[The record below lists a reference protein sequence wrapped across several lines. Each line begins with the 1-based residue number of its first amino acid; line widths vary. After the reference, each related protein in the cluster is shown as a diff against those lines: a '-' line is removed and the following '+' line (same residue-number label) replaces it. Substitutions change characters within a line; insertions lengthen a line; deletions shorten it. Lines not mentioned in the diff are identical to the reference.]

1 MAVLRACLLAALAAA
16 VSSSPAD
23 SRAQAYPAKP
33 VRYIVPF
40 PPGGSPD
47 IVGRLLAERLSR
59 VWGQQMVVDNQSG
72 AGGTVGAA
80 VAARATA
87 DGYTL
92 FQCNIASSAIA
103 SSIYAKLPY
112 DALRDFSSITR
123 IGTTPNGLV
132 VHPSMPASSL
142 AQFIAYARA
151 NPGKLSYGSTAAGSS
166 PQLTMELFKIMTK
179 TDIVHIPYKGAAPA
193 LADLLGGQIPVAIA
207 NVPALL
213 APVQA
218 GRMRALAVTGAK
230 RSSQFADVPTMIES
244 GLKDFDVTSWY
255 AVCAPAATPAQVL
268 DKLNADFTKVL
279 QSPELQQRMSDLM
292 IDVAPTSREG
302 LTAFIKAETARW
314 ARVVKEAK
322 IPPQ

>member
-1 MAVLRACLLAALAAA
+1 MRLLCLVAAIAAA
-16 VSSSPAD
+16 VFWCPVD
-23 SRAQAYPAKP
+23 CRAQSYPSKP

-80 VAARATA
+80 AAARAA
-87 DGYTL
+87 PDGYTL
-92 FQCNIASSAIA
+92 FQCNIASNAIA

-112 DALRDFSSITR
+112 DAARDFASITR

-132 VHPSMPASSL
+132 VHPSMPAATL
-142 AQFIAYARA
+142 AQFTAYAKA

-166 PQLTMELFKIMTK
+166 PQLTMELFKIMTG

-193 LADLLGGQIPVAIA
+193 LADLIGGQIPVGIA

-218 GRMRALAVTGAK
+218 GRIRALAVTGAK
-230 RSSQFADVPTMIES
+230 RSSQFPLVPTMIES

-255 AVCAPAATPAQVL
+255 AVCAPAATPLTVL

-279 QSPELQQRMSDLM
+279 LSADLQQRMTDLM

-302 LTAFIKAETARW
+302 LAAFIKAETSRW
-314 ARVVKEAK
+314 AHVVKDAK
-322 IPPQ
+322 IPQQ

>member
-1 MAVLRACLLAALAAA
+1 MRFLLLLPALIAALWC
-16 VSSSPAD
+16 PAD
-23 SRAQAYPAKP
+23 SRAQSYPVKP

-59 VWGQQMVVDNQSG
+59 VWGQQMVVENISG

-80 VAARATA
+80 AAARAA
-87 DGYTL
+87 PDGYTL

-103 SSIYAKLPY
+103 SSLYVKLPY
-112 DALRDFSSITR
+112 DALRDFASVTR
-123 IGTTPNGLV
+123 IGTTANGVV
-132 VHPSMPASSL
+132 VHPSLPAMSL
-142 AQFIAYARA
+142 AQFIAYAKA

-166 PQLTMELFKIMTK
+166 PQLTMELFKIRTG

-193 LADLLGGQIPVAIA
+193 LADLIGGQIPVGVS

-218 GRMRALAVTGAK
+218 GRIRALAVTGAQ
-230 RSSQFADVPTMIES
+230 RSSQFPSVPTMIES

-255 AVCAPAATPAQVL
+255 AVCAPAATPAPIL

-279 QSPELQQRMSDLM
+279 LSPDLRQRMTELM
-292 IDVAPTSREG
+292 IDVAPTSRDG
-302 LTAFIKAETARW
+302 LTAFIKAETSRW
-314 ARVVKEAK
+314 AQVVKDAK
-322 IPPQ
+322 IPKQ

>member
-1 MAVLRACLLAALAAA
+1 MRLLACVLAAVA
-16 VSSSPAD
+16 AASWWAAD
-23 SRAQAYPAKP
+23 CVAQTYPVKP

-40 PPGGSPD
+40 PAGGSPD

-59 VWGQQMVVDNQSG
+59 LLGHQMVVDNQAG
-72 AGGTVGAA
+72 AGGTIGAA
-80 VAARATA
+80 VAARAA
-87 DGYTL
+87 PDGHTL

-112 DALRDFSSITR
+112 DALRDFASITR

-132 VHPSMPASSL
+132 VHPSMPAASL
-142 AQFIAYARA
+142 PQFIAYAKA

-179 TDIVHIPYKGAAPA
+179 TEIVHIPYKGAAPA

-230 RSSQFADVPTMIES
+230 RSSQFPDVPTMIES

-255 AVCAPAATPAQVL
+255 AVCAPAGTPVPIL

-279 QSPELQQRMSDLM
+279 QSTDLQQRFRELM
-292 IDVAPTSREG
+292 IDVAPTSRNG
-302 LTAFIKAETARW
+302 LTAFIQAETARW
-314 ARVVKEAK
+314 AKVVKAAN
-322 IPPQ
+322 IPQQ

>member
-1 MAVLRACLLAALAAA
+1 MRLLACILAAVA
-16 VSSSPAD
+16 AAASWHPAD
-23 SRAQAYPAKP
+23 SRAQSYPAKP
-33 VRYIVPF
+33 VRYVVPF

-59 VWGQQMVVDNQSG
+59 LWGQQMVVDNQSG

-80 VAARATA
+80 VAARAA
-87 DGYTL
+87 PDGYTL

-112 DALRDFSSITR
+112 DALRDFASITR

-132 VHPSMPASSL
+132 VHPSMPAASL
-142 AQFIAYARA
+142 PQFIAYAKA

-193 LADLLGGQIPVAIA
+193 LVDLLGGQIPVAIA

-230 RSSQFADVPTMIES
+230 RSSQFPDVPTMIES

-255 AVCAPAATPAQVL
+255 AVCAPAATAAPIL

-279 QSPELQQRMSDLM
+279 LSADLRERMTELM
-292 IDVAPTSREG
+292 IDVAPTSRDG

-314 ARVVKEAK
+314 AKVVKEAK
-322 IPPQ
+322 IPQQ